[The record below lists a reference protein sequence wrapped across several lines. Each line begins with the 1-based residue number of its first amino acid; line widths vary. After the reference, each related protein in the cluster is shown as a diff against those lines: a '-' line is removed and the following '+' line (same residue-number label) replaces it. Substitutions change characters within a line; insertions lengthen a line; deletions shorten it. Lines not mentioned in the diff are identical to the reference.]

1 MNEIEKQKYFT
12 LTDAVNTSVISTSR
26 DIRDIKPIKDIEAP
40 KYKTLTDAVREF
52 RFNQEVID
60 DIQKNL
66 NEVPEATVGQK
77 IKAGGENWLL
87 SLRQT
92 PESVRNLI
100 YRHFQGMEYPNATS
114 RQAFA
119 IAEASAIRM
128 NNEKALLQMRQT
140 EEGTANSVI
149 ANLTSGALSVGEFA
163 LMGLAT
169 GGLGYTLM
177 GAQEA
182 GDLSQ
187 EFVSKD
193 IESGKIYEAGYKG
206 QSLKEV
212 IAADTYG
219 AVAGWIEK
227 GLGVEQSI
235 SKAWLSLAKQGAKS
249 ATKKSIG
256 EAVVKE
262 SIGEGLEEF
271 LQGEASWT
279 TGKIIGKEDKD
290 FYEGF
295 QDSLIS
301 GVYGA
306 ILGGAFG
313 GASTGLENGVA
324 RYYQARQDMALI
336 LMNKGIDQKEAVQIA
351 DNTLTSAVDFI
362 TTELEGRNS
371 LQTYFGEDWNKLVD
385 GVAQAYISQG
395 WEQRFPDKDVREFAE
410 MNAKAMVAPVIE
422 LSNRTY
428 MPLKQILDLA
438 NFRQNENALF
448 IDMPNVDDPKALT
461 KEVNRRKEEVK
472 RLKSMPAT
480 KATDTVKRLNEQI
493 KILNLRL
500 KNLESYNAIEKARM
514 DSRKANLDNDL
525 LASTRPEIVANLGGI
540 RQAQRGESF
549 VYVGN
554 NQVPVRYVVK
564 PMAEVQASHI
574 AGEANPNYT
583 LKELQNRTRGTV
595 TDDAILQNRAAN
607 LKPEELAESPNT
619 QYGAPVVNKNGEV
632 ISGNGRMETLR
643 RAYELGNTSYKEMLD
658 KLGYNTEGIERPV
671 LVRETIDDL
680 TPEQQVAIAEASNV
694 SETSAFD
701 HARQAMNDAKL
712 LKKGIS
718 DPVTFA
724 DELPVSER
732 QAYIRENGKYDLLAL
747 QRRFDD
753 AVLAWIIGDTKTFDS
768 LVLANRLNQKVIKGI
783 SMQGGNIVEFSKSNP
798 TLGIK
803 KDLRYALVKSASIKT
818 RGHFIPA
825 VQQQDIEE
833 GITFNADALL
843 YAMTF
848 SNNSSEL
855 SNFIG
860 QYVQTHQSYIDG
872 QKDSFLAD
880 SLPKLSKEDITNQV
894 LLNNPLTASKF
905 DKDGT
910 CTDSNLKAVILNRIP
925 VENVGYGTIKIE
937 PEESQLFQEQFNL
950 ANENARLDDIYPE
963 YKGETININGQEKT
977 VYNSNGD
984 RIAKSKEALENFYRW
999 FGDSKVVDEQGRPL
1013 VVYHGTSELFDIFDI
1028 AKVGTNT
1035 RNKGIFGKGFYSSN
1049 KEKVASSYRRDTKG
1063 NKLLESEG
1071 YVMPLYYKLENPFM
1085 WFQGGRF
1092 KEAKESIEIAKKLG
1106 FPKER
1111 IQDDGDGFIRLLP
1124 LTEDKQIEKFTNT
1137 LKENG
1142 YDGVIFKYSNT
1153 DLFEYVAFNPNQIKS
1168 TSNRGTYSL
1177 DEDNIYY
1184 QFAGENAQTAAL
1196 DELNGAKQLEADG
1209 VDNEEIRQQTGWF
1222 KGADGKWRFEIS
1234 DKDADFNKGYNVEE
1248 WRKNGT
1254 VFTGLNFKLETIL
1267 KHDKLFDAYPFLR
1280 KVQVVYTN
1288 RLPDGVL
1295 GNYDDR
1301 HIDLVA
1307 DMDAKKT
1314 LSVLMHEIQH
1324 AIQEYEGF
1332 ARGGNY
1338 NTVSEQVNYY
1348 KDLIRRYNTSSE
1360 VVELENNID
1369 KNEMLND
1376 VINVLEVSEKPEKII
1391 KTGWY
1396 QERVFGTPKG
1406 KYRKEFIEN
1415 KARVFFDDIRYKY
1428 ESQGNVSLDE
1438 YLDMIQNGNLIEIK
1452 KEQKSVS
1459 AKIKRLYKKAFPK
1472 EYTQAQ
1478 EWIDKYDDESI
1489 SKVELYRRLYGEV
1502 EARNT
1507 QSRMDLTEEER
1518 RAKTPESTQDVA
1530 NADAIVVFDDG
1541 TAMAYGPETYF
1552 QSAFAGSRVDY
1563 YRPSLEAIG
1572 SGEGNQAHGWGL
1584 YYALIRDVAERYRE
1598 RFTAYKNNITFND
1611 KTYTYGED
1619 SEYVVLQELKDKEKT
1634 IEQLKE
1640 EYTESVKDLNEYAKE
1655 AEEAKDKYWSKEWKR
1670 QADDAEKVLNFLNT
1684 ITESDIKNI
1693 KTVGGQVH
1701 EVDIPENP
1709 YLLDEQ
1715 KSYRE
1720 QSDFVIDALQKAIA
1734 DLDKPNFKE
1743 KIFDNRE
1750 EAIDFYDSKIDEF
1763 EEKADGYQRFM
1774 PQSFLTND
1782 GKFGVKY
1789 VDDYTVY
1796 EPIIGE
1802 NTDITGEGI
1811 YSKIAHRLGSQK
1823 EASQY
1828 LEKYGI
1834 KGITYYGRQDGRC
1847 FVIFNPNDVKV
1858 IQKFYQRGK
1867 ANINGYF
1874 DGELKTIVIGSS
1886 FNFGTLQ
1893 HEFAHFFLKRVF
1905 DIYKTGAGTQEFN
1918 DWFSQLS
1925 SILDIKADQFTLTTP
1940 QQEQFARMTES
1951 YLFNKAEF
1959 PEGAKPAMQM
1969 FFDWCPA
1976 EYNELLSIGWKDD
1989 KGIYHNSV
1997 FNEESLDF
2005 FNDMYSLVPELGD
2018 SPIVRTFTNETN
2030 RNGTIIPADTEQRK
2044 EREKLIG
2051 ETPVETVT
2059 AETTQASINIQKTS
2073 DPEVEEAYKEA
2084 IETEQA
2090 RKKTPVEKFTQYVRI
2105 GRGTNTREEMDD
2117 LAQDYIKKHR
2127 ENAERVAFGNPIPSG
2142 YEDETGLSL
2151 GYVENN
2157 TGIDRAVLILNL
2169 MNEYTPNSPEYN
2181 QLYHNFAIYRS
2192 YASKSAGLTNDVNTN
2207 YYLKGYV
2214 EINKALTQK
2223 AALVKYG
2230 KTDNAVNLWNRD
2242 IDRFISQ
2249 NIDKVY
2255 NTEPESA
2262 ERDKAITQFIDD
2274 AKAMFGSDE
2283 SLLLQ
2288 EEIRIKKAKDKQA
2301 FIDWANRVVKQIA
2314 KGKMPPMDEAKLM
2327 DLSVKAQKASKFIDS
2342 NNVDEAVAASQDIR
2356 AWQDFVNQKG
2366 LPESFVDKIIGTYLP
2381 SAMLSSPSTHA
2392 LNAVSNFFNNV
2403 AIRAATRLHYGSNVI
2418 SGDVLEKEYNRL
2430 KAIYAESGHNLS
2442 EDHKPDDVSRLHGE
2456 HWQFKKPESALGYL
2470 SPMRLLGWSD
2480 FFFKAHTYVDTLARI
2495 ASQDAK
2501 GDPKKAIELFNEYKQ
2516 MNSVNQRAK
2525 EARLQAIM
2533 TGHIAVFTNNG
2544 TLANISAGM
2553 RHYLDFI
2560 NLVEIG
2566 KGGHK
2571 GLGTLIMPFAK
2582 VPANIVG
2589 MGIQAVSSPFKL
2601 LGKWTGLKKDWT
2613 IQDSIALTNFG
2624 LFSSIVGIYLM
2635 AGLDYEPP
2643 YEPPH
2648 NYDPNKSYD
2657 SIKIGGAWVSVE
2669 SFGALA
2675 NPLRFT
2681 FTMLDMISNGKKVEP
2696 SLVKAI
2702 EGLKNDIPFTSVE
2715 FDNDFIKRKPADWLV
2730 SATYNQLS
2738 KAVPAAVKKP
2748 IAWTN
2753 RALGLQIEQDS
2764 ALKRKIARQYGLDGK
2779 QTTIN
2784 DYLTYIYRGIKVDTK

>member
-40 KYKTLTDAVREF
+40 KYKTLTDAVRGF
-52 RFNQEVID
+52 RFNQEIID
-60 DIQKNL
+60 DIQKSL
-66 NEVPEATVGQK
+66 TEVPEATTGQK
-77 IKAGGENWLL
+77 IKAGAESWYLGLK
-87 SLRQT
+87 QA

-100 YRHFQGMEYPNATS
+100 YRHFQGMEYPNATT
-114 RQAFA
+114 RQALA

-128 NNEKALLQMRQT
+128 NNERSLLQMRQT
-140 EEGTANSVI
+140 EEGTADSVI

-169 GGLGYTLM
+169 GGLGYALM

-235 SKAWLSLAKQGAKS
+235 SEAWLSLAKQGAKS
-249 ATKKSIG
+249 ATKKSVG
-256 EAVVKE
+256 EAIVKG

-271 LQGEASWT
+271 LQGEASWA

-324 RYYQARQDMALI
+324 RYYQARQDMASL
-336 LMNKGIDQKEAVQIA
+336 LMNKGLEQKEAVQIA
-351 DNTLTSAVDFI
+351 DNTLTNAVDFI
-362 TTELEGRNS
+362 TKELEGRNS
-371 LQTYFGEDWNKLVD
+371 LQTYFGEEWNKLVD
-385 GVAQAYISQG
+385 GVEQAYISQG
-395 WEQRFPDKDVREFAE
+395 WEQRFPDRNVREFAE

-422 LSNRTY
+422 LSNRTH
-428 MPLKQILDLA
+428 MPLNQLLDLTR
-438 NFRQNENALF
+438 FRSNQNALF
-448 IDMPNVDDPKALT
+448 IDLPNMDDPKALRIEI
-461 KEVNRRKEEVK
+461 KNRKAEIK
-472 RLKSMPAT
+472 RLRSMPAT
-480 KATDTVKRLNEQI
+480 QATERVRRLKEQVKVLELRLN
-493 KILNLRL
+493 NLT
-500 KNLESYNAIEKARM
+500 SYNAIEKARM
-514 DSRKANLDNDL
+514 DTRKATLDNQV
-525 LASTRPEIVANLGGI
+525 LASSKPEIMADLNGI

-554 NQVPVRYVVK
+554 NQVPVRYVIK
-564 PMAEVQASHI
+564 PMAKVQASHI
-574 AGEANPNYT
+574 AGEVNPNYT

-712 LKKGIS
+712 LKKGVS
-718 DPVTFA
+718 DPITFA
-724 DELPVSER
+724 DELPLSER
-732 QAYIRENGKYDLLAL
+732 QAYIRENGQYDLLAL

-753 AVLAWIIGDTKTFDS
+753 AVLAWIIGDTRTFDS
-768 LVLANRLNQKVIKGI
+768 LVLANRLNQKVVKGI

-798 TLGIK
+798 ALGIK
-803 KDLRYALVKSASIKT
+803 KDLRYALVKSASMRS
-818 RGHFIPA
+818 RGQFIPT

-894 LLNNPLTASKF
+894 LLNNPLTSSKF

-925 VENVGYGTIKIE
+925 VENVGYGTIKVE

-950 ANENARLDDIYPE
+950 ADENARLDEVYPE
-963 YKGETININGQEKT
+963 YKGETITIDGKERT
-977 VYNSNGD
+977 VYNSNGE
-984 RIAKSKEALENFYRW
+984 RIAKSKQALENFYKW

-1013 VVYHGTSELFDIFDI
+1013 VVYHSTDVEFSVFDKTKADSSVGLPAFYFSSSEQYSREYGSITMPVYLKAENVFNIGKDVPDGWYEL
-1028 AKVGTNT
+1028 KTNEE
-1035 RNKGIFGKGFYSSN
+1035 R
-1049 KEKVASSYRRDTKG
+1049 VD
-1063 NKLLESEG
+1063 LL
-1071 YVMPLYYKLENPFM
+1071 
-1085 WFQGGRF
+1085 
-1092 KEAKESIEIAKKLG
+1092 KK
-1106 FPKER
+1106 
-1111 IQDDGDGFIRLLP
+1111 Q
-1124 LTEDKQIEKFTNT
+1124 
-1137 LKENG
+1137 G
-1142 YDGVIFKYSNT
+1142 YDGVFDYNAGAT
-1153 DLFEYVAFNPNQIKS
+1153 EYAVFEPNQIKS
-1168 TSNRGTYSL
+1168 TSNRGTF
-1177 DEDNIYY
+1177 DIGEDNIYY
-1184 QFAGENAQTAAL
+1184 QPAWHGGRELEGGKFSLKYAGKQVGLAHGYGVYASAEVSPATGYRSMVDENITYKGKNIAEVERELRNAKENDKANIVLDFAYKQNKKELDREDYSKDTWKWFENEFL
-1196 DELNGAKQLEADG
+1196 P
-1209 VDNEEIRQQTGWF
+1209 
-1222 KGADGKWRFEIS
+1222 
-1234 DKDADFNKGYNVEE
+1234 NVES
-1248 WRKNGT
+1248 KG
-1254 VFTGLNFKLETIL
+1254 KLYEI
-1267 KHDKLFDAYPFLR
+1267 DIPEDAQLIEEKKPF
-1280 KVQVVYTN
+1280 
-1288 RLPDGVL
+1288 
-1295 GNYDDR
+1295 
-1301 HIDLVA
+1301 
-1307 DMDAKKT
+1307 
-1314 LSVLMHEIQH
+1314 
-1324 AIQEYEGF
+1324 
-1332 ARGGNY
+1332 
-1338 NTVSEQVNYY
+1338 SEQTDTVKEAIKKLNNEDVNDILDDETTGEDIYGELVNYY
-1348 KDLIRRYNTSSE
+1348 S
-1360 VVELENNID
+1360 
-1369 KNEMLND
+1369 
-1376 VINVLEVSEKPEKII
+1376 
-1391 KTGWY
+1391 
-1396 QERVFGTPKG
+1396 
-1406 KYRKEFIEN
+1406 
-1415 KARVFFDDIRYKY
+1415 
-1428 ESQGNVSLDE
+1428 
-1438 YLDMIQNGNLIEIK
+1438 K
-1452 KEQKSVS
+1452 KV
-1459 AKIKRLYKKAFPK
+1459 
-1472 EYTQAQ
+1472 
-1478 EWIDKYDDESI
+1478 
-1489 SKVELYRRLYGEV
+1489 
-1502 EARNT
+1502 
-1507 QSRMDLTEEER
+1507 
-1518 RAKTPESTQDVA
+1518 
-1530 NADAIVVFDDG
+1530 NADD
-1541 TAMAYGPETYF
+1541 
-1552 QSAFAGSRVDY
+1552 
-1563 YRPSLEAIG
+1563 LESKTNEAQKLA
-1572 SGEGNQAHGWGL
+1572 SQAL
-1584 YYALIRDVAERYRE
+1584 
-1598 RFTAYKNNITFND
+1598 
-1611 KTYTYGED
+1611 
-1619 SEYVVLQELKDKEKT
+1619 
-1634 IEQLKE
+1634 
-1640 EYTESVKDLNEYAKE
+1640 
-1655 AEEAKDKYWSKEWKR
+1655 
-1670 QADDAEKVLNFLNT
+1670 EKV
-1684 ITESDIKNI
+1684 
-1693 KTVGGQVH
+1693 
-1701 EVDIPENP
+1701 
-1709 YLLDEQ
+1709 
-1715 KSYRE
+1715 
-1720 QSDFVIDALQKAIA
+1720 
-1734 DLDKPNFKE
+1734 
-1743 KIFDNRE
+1743 
-1750 EAIDFYDSKIDEF
+1750 
-1763 EEKADGYQRFM
+1763 
-1774 PQSFLTND
+1774 
-1782 GKFGVKY
+1782 GVKGIAY
-1789 VDDYTVY
+1789 YD
-1796 EPIIGE
+1796 
-1802 NTDITGEGI
+1802 NT
-1811 YSKIAHRLGSQK
+1811 
-1823 EASQY
+1823 
-1828 LEKYGI
+1828 
-1834 KGITYYGRQDGRC
+1834 DGRC
-1847 FVIFNPNDVKV
+1847 FVIFNPDDVKV

-1874 DGELKTIVIGSS
+1874 DAELKTIVIGSS

-1893 HEFAHFFLKRVF
+1893 HEFAHFFLDRVF
-1905 DIYKTGAGTQEFN
+1905 NLYKTGAGTPEFN
-1918 DWFSQLS
+1918 EWFSQLS
-1925 SILDIKADQFTLTTP
+1925 GILDIKADQSSLRTE
-1940 QQEQFARMTES
+1940 QQEQFARMIES

-1959 PEGAKPAMQM
+1959 PESAKPAMQM
-1969 FFDWCPA
+1969 FFDWCPK

-1989 KGIYHNSV
+1989 KGNYHNSV
-1997 FNEESLDF
+1997 FNKESLDF
-2005 FNDMYSLVPELGD
+2005 FNDMYSLVPELAD
-2018 SPIVRTFTNETN
+2018 SPLVRTFTNETN
-2030 RNGTIIPADTEQRK
+2030 RNGTIIPSNPEQAK

-2051 ETPVETVT
+2051 ETPVEPTT
-2059 AETTQASINIQKTS
+2059 PETTQASINIQNTP
-2073 DPEVEEAYKEA
+2073 DPEVEGAYKEA
-2084 IETEQA
+2084 IEAEQA
-2090 RKKTPVEKFTQYVRI
+2090 RKKSPVEKFTQYVRI
-2105 GRGTNTREEMDD
+2105 GRGTNTREEMDE
-2117 LAQDYIKKHR
+2117 LAQNYIKSHR

-2142 YEDETGLSL
+2142 YEEETGSSL

-2169 MNEYTPNSPEYN
+2169 MNEYAPNSPEYN

-2223 AALVKYG
+2223 AALVRYG

-2242 IDRFISQ
+2242 IDSFISK

-2255 NTEPESA
+2255 KTEPESV
-2262 ERDKAITQFIDD
+2262 ERDKAITQFIED
-2274 AKAMFGSDE
+2274 AKAMFGGDDSV
-2283 SLLLQ
+2283 LLQ

-2342 NNVDEAVAASQDIR
+2342 NNTEEAVAASQDIR

-2403 AIRAATRLHYGSNVI
+2403 AIRAATRLHYGANVI
-2418 SGDVLEKEYNRL
+2418 SGDVLKNEYNRL

-2442 EDHKPDDVSRLHGE
+2442 EDNKPDDVSRLHGE

-2480 FFFKAHTYVDTLARI
+2480 FYFRAHTYVDTLARI

-2501 GDPKKAIELFNEYKQ
+2501 GDPKKALELFNEYKQ

-2544 TLANISAGM
+2544 TLANISAGI
-2553 RHYLDFI
+2553 RHYLDYI

-2648 NYDPNKSYD
+2648 KYDPNKPYD
-2657 SIKIGGAWVSVE
+2657 SVKIGGVWVSVE

-2681 FTMLDMISNGKKVEP
+2681 FTMFDMISNGKKVEP
-2696 SLVKAI
+2696 SLIKAI

-2715 FDNDFIKRKPADWLV
+2715 FDNDYMKRKPADWLV

>member
-40 KYKTLTDAVREF
+40 KYKTLTDAVRGF
-52 RFNQEVID
+52 KFNQEVID

-66 NEVPEATVGQK
+66 NEVQEATVGQK
-77 IKAGGENWLL
+77 IKAGGESWLL

-140 EEGTANSVI
+140 EEGTADSIV

-169 GGLGYTLM
+169 GGLGYALM

-187 EFVSKD
+187 GFTEKD

-235 SKAWLSLAKQGAKS
+235 SEAWLSLAKQGAKS

-256 EAVVKE
+256 EAIVKG

-271 LQGEASWT
+271 LQGEASWA
-279 TGKIIGKEDKD
+279 TGKIVNKEDKD

-324 RYYQARQDMALI
+324 RYYQARQDMASI

-422 LSNRTY
+422 LSNRTN

-658 KLGYNTEGIERPV
+658 NLGYNTEGIERPV

-732 QAYIRENGKYDLLAL
+732 QAYIRENGQYDLLAL

-937 PEESQLFQEQFNL
+937 PEESQLFQEQFTL
-950 ANENARLDDIYPE
+950 ANENARLDDIYPSYE
-963 YKGETININGQEKT
+963 GETITINGKERT
-977 VYNSNGD
+977 VYNSNGE

-1013 VVYHGTSELFDIFDI
+1013 VVYHGTNAEFDTFKGTKILNSSEGVGFNFAVKKDI
-1028 AKVGTNT
+1028 AEG
-1035 RNKGIFGKGFYSSN
+1035 FGK
-1049 KEKVASSYRRDTKG
+1049 
-1063 NKLLESEG
+1063 
-1071 YVMPLYYKLENPFM
+1071 VMPVYLKLENPVYAYSNIDLVSDTYEDDFEIEN
-1085 WFQGGRF
+1085 Q
-1092 KEAKESIEIAKKLG
+1092 EA
-1106 FPKER
+1106 
-1111 IQDDGDGFIRLLP
+1111 IRNAVY
-1124 LTEDKQIEKFTNT
+1124 KV
-1137 LKENG
+1137 KENLEQKG
-1142 YDGVIFKYSNT
+1142 YTFYNEVDSDMLDAYAERSQAQEVLDGLL
-1153 DLFEYVAFNPNQIKS
+1153 DLGSYIQEDYDAETLYNDIRQAEMDAFGIDGYVTNNYGATGGKVYIAFESNQIKS
-1168 TSNRGTYSL
+1168 TSNRGTYSES
-1177 DEDNIYY
+1177 EDNIYY
-1184 QFAGENAQTAAL
+1184 
-1196 DELNGAKQLEADG
+1196 
-1209 VDNEEIRQQTGWF
+1209 
-1222 KGADGKWRFEIS
+1222 
-1234 DKDADFNKGYNVEE
+1234 
-1248 WRKNGT
+1248 
-1254 VFTGLNFKLETIL
+1254 
-1267 KHDKLFDAYPFLR
+1267 
-1280 KVQVVYTN
+1280 
-1288 RLPDGVL
+1288 
-1295 GNYDDR
+1295 
-1301 HIDLVA
+1301 
-1307 DMDAKKT
+1307 
-1314 LSVLMHEIQH
+1314 
-1324 AIQEYEGF
+1324 
-1332 ARGGNY
+1332 
-1338 NTVSEQVNYY
+1338 
-1348 KDLIRRYNTSSE
+1348 
-1360 VVELENNID
+1360 
-1369 KNEMLND
+1369 
-1376 VINVLEVSEKPEKII
+1376 
-1391 KTGWY
+1391 
-1396 QERVFGTPKG
+1396 
-1406 KYRKEFIEN
+1406 
-1415 KARVFFDDIRYKY
+1415 
-1428 ESQGNVSLDE
+1428 
-1438 YLDMIQNGNLIEIK
+1438 
-1452 KEQKSVS
+1452 
-1459 AKIKRLYKKAFPK
+1459 
-1472 EYTQAQ
+1472 
-1478 EWIDKYDDESI
+1478 
-1489 SKVELYRRLYGEV
+1489 
-1502 EARNT
+1502 
-1507 QSRMDLTEEER
+1507 
-1518 RAKTPESTQDVA
+1518 
-1530 NADAIVVFDDG
+1530 
-1541 TAMAYGPETYF
+1541 

-1563 YRPSLEAIG
+1563 DRPSLEAIG

-1584 YYALIRDVAERYRE
+1584 YYALDRDVAEGYRKE
-1598 RFTAYKNNITFND
+1598 FTEGKTNIVIGDKSIEEWVNSYEWNNDTYDIADNIIDDIKRHLENNNVADSFEARQIILNDIGYHQKSFQYAVKNNPASD
-1611 KTYTYGED
+1611 
-1619 SEYVVLQELKDKEKT
+1619 EY
-1634 IEQLKE
+1634 
-1640 EYTESVKDLNEYAKE
+1640 YAKRE
-1655 AEEAKDKYWSKEWKR
+1655 IENLNNLTELLNKIATYSQKEI
-1670 QADDAEKVLNFLNT
+1670 KV
-1684 ITESDIKNI
+1684 EQQK
-1693 KTVGGQVH
+1693 GQVH

-1715 KSYRE
+1715 KPFSE
-1720 QSDFVIDALQKAIA
+1720 QSDIVKKGIENAVKEIAGEDAQKQMEILREKDFIGREIYNTLSRGLSSDENGRATSNS
-1734 DLDKPNFKE
+1734 DK
-1743 KIFDNRE
+1743 
-1750 EAIDFYDSKIDEF
+1750 A
-1763 EEKADGYQRFM
+1763 
-1774 PQSFLTND
+1774 T
-1782 GKFGVKY
+1782 
-1789 VDDYTVY
+1789 
-1796 EPIIGE
+1796 
-1802 NTDITGEGI
+1802 
-1811 YSKIAHRLGSQK
+1811 SQL
-1823 EASQY
+1823 

-1834 KGITYYGRQDGRC
+1834 KGITYDGKQDGRA
-1847 FVIFNPNDVKV
+1847 FVIFNPDDVKV

-1874 DGELKTIVIGSS
+1874 DAELKTIVIGSS

-1925 SILDIKADQFTLTTP
+1925 SILDIKADQFALTTP

-1997 FNEESLDF
+1997 FNKESLDF

-2018 SPIVRTFTNETN
+2018 SPLVRTFTNETN
-2030 RNGTIIPADTEQRK
+2030 RNGTTIPADSEKRK

-2059 AETTQASINIQKTS
+2059 PETTQASINIQNTP

-2105 GRGTNTREEMDD
+2105 GRGTNTREEMDE

-2255 NTEPESA
+2255 NTEPESV

-2442 EDHKPDDVSRLHGE
+2442 EDNKPDDVSRLHGE

-2480 FFFKAHTYVDTLARI
+2480 FFFRAHTYVDTLARI

-2501 GDPKKAIELFNEYKQ
+2501 GDPKKALDLFNEYKQ

-2553 RHYLDFI
+2553 RHYLDYI
-2560 NLVEIG
+2560 NLVEMG

-2648 NYDPNKSYD
+2648 KYDPNKPYD
-2657 SIKIGGAWVSVE
+2657 SIKIGGVWVSVE

-2715 FDNDFIKRKPADWLV
+2715 FDNDYMKRKPADWLV

>member
-1 MNEIEKQKYFT
+1 MNELEKQEYFSLSDT
-12 LTDAVNTSVISTSR
+12 ANNTSVKIQSR
-26 DIRDIKPIKDIEAP
+26 DISEYRPIRDIKIP
-40 KYKTLTDAVREF
+40 EF
-52 RFNQEVID
+52 RTLGEAAREYRFTQERINEIID
-60 DIQKNL
+60 NL
-66 NEVPEATVGQK
+66 NKEPDPSFLEKVG
-77 IKAGGENWLL
+77 AGVDSTLL
-87 SLRQT
+87 RLKQT
-92 PESVRNLI
+92 PEQISNLMM
-100 YRHFQGMEYPNATS
+100 RSLNNFEFPNS
-114 RQAFA
+114 SFDEDLQ
-119 IAEASAIRM
+119 IAEAGAYNM
-128 NNEKALLQMRQT
+128 YLANQALQRKQQR
-140 EEGTANSVI
+140 EGTADTIV
-149 ANLTSGALSVGEFA
+149 ANLTSGALSLTEYALLNFVSGATVGTA
-163 LMGLAT
+163 LMGLE
-169 GGLGYTLM
+169 
-177 GAQEA
+177 EA
-182 GDLSQ
+182 GSLSQ
-187 EFVSKD
+187 KFVEKD
-193 IESGKIYEAGYKG
+193 IESGEFTSAVDYKA
-206 QSLKEV
+206 SLKDTV
-212 IAADTYG
+212 AAMTYG
-219 AVAGWIEK
+219 AVAGRIEK
-227 GLGVEQSI
+227 GFGAEAVIGNTWREIL
-235 SKAWLSLAKQGAKS
+235 KTQGKS
-249 ATKKSIG
+249 AAVKAVGK
-256 EAVVKE
+256 EAIKRGL
-262 SIGEGLEEF
+262 GEGTEEF
-271 LQGEASWT
+271 LQGEAEWL
-279 TGKIIGKEDKD
+279 TGLTVGKEDRNLFD
-290 FYEGF
+290 GLVN
-295 QDSLIS
+295 SLVS

-306 ILGGAFG
+306 VLGTVAG
-313 GASTGLENGVA
+313 GVSQIGENGVA
-324 RYYQARQDMALI
+324 RYRQARSEMI
-336 LMNKGIDQKEAVQIA
+336 EKM
-351 DNTLTSAVDFI
+351 TSAGVDI
-362 TTELEGRNS
+362 NTASNLADQALADTTGMIVNELKGMNS
-371 LQTYFGEDWNKLVD
+371 LHDHFGDEWDKLVN
-385 GVAQAYISQG
+385 GIEQAYISQG

-422 LSNRTY
+422 LSNRTN

-525 LASTRPEIVANLGGI
+525 LASTRPEIMANLGGI

-658 KLGYNTEGIERPV
+658 NLGYNTEGIERPV

-680 TPEQQVAIAEASNV
+680 TPEQQIAIAEASNV

-732 QAYIRENGKYDLLAL
+732 QAYIRENGQYDLLAL

-798 TLGIK
+798 ALGIK

-833 GITFNADALL
+833 GVTFNADALL

-925 VENVGYGTIKIE
+925 VENVGYGTIKVE

-950 ANENARLDDIYPE
+950 ANENARLDDIYPAYE
-963 YKGETININGQEKT
+963 GETITINGKERT

-999 FGDSKVVDEQGRPL
+999 FGDSKIVDEQGRPL
-1013 VVYHGTSELFDIFDI
+1013 VVYHGTRAMKWGKPLPEFSIFSRAGSRAYQNRVGFFFGETESFARAFGDRIMPVYLNLQNPKIFKKGTPTNEELSLEQKEVDTAKSDDTKYIAQKILNNSKKYTDAYDKFIMDMYHKSGLIPYQNSMYGDFNDAMQLGGDEAYDI
-1028 AKVGTNT
+1028 ADT
-1035 RNKGIFGKGFYSSN
+1035 
-1049 KEKVASSYRRDTKG
+1049 YREELQKD
-1063 NKLLESEG
+1063 
-1071 YVMPLYYKLENPFM
+1071 
-1085 WFQGGRF
+1085 
-1092 KEAKESIEIAKKLG
+1092 
-1106 FPKER
+1106 
-1111 IQDDGDGFIRLLP
+1111 
-1124 LTEDKQIEKFTNT
+1124 
-1137 LKENG
+1137 G
-1142 YDGVIFKYSNT
+1142 YDGVIIVDTKVDANSNNGKPNT
-1153 DLFEYVAFNPNQIKS
+1153 QYVAFESNQIKS
-1168 TSNRGTYSL
+1168 TSNRGTYSGS
-1177 DEDNIYY
+1177 DNIYY
-1184 QFAGENAQTAAL
+1184 QEGDKIYSVFDLKVGDSLKAFG
-1196 DELNGAKQLEADG
+1196 K
-1209 VDNEEIRQQTGWF
+1209 VEEIDNKDRKIKIGGEWYSMFMIDSEAQRGGLTLGEKEDINIDEDEDEEIKKVSENREEIEKQKKNNKEYNEKAKDYFGTTDNLEVAGYILT
-1222 KGADGKWRFEIS
+1222 DGDLLDLSGKKLGSDGRTRAIDHREIS
-1234 DKDADFNKGYNVEE
+1234 DAFEDNNVSMEDFINSGNIRYMPESGNILMADIPTASQYKVIDSIISQNNGNVYIELMSDANNWGSDKD
-1248 WRKNGT
+1248 
-1254 VFTGLNFKLETIL
+1254 
-1267 KHDKLFDAYPFLR
+1267 
-1280 KVQVVYTN
+1280 
-1288 RLPDGVL
+1288 
-1295 GNYDDR
+1295 
-1301 HIDLVA
+1301 
-1307 DMDAKKT
+1307 
-1314 LSVLMHEIQH
+1314 
-1324 AIQEYEGF
+1324 F
-1332 ARGGNY
+1332 ARGYPAG
-1338 NTVSEQVNYY
+1338 T
-1348 KDLIRRYNTSSE
+1348 T
-1360 VVELENNID
+1360 
-1369 KNEMLND
+1369 LN
-1376 VINVLEVSEKPEKII
+1376 
-1391 KTGWY
+1391 
-1396 QERVFGTPKG
+1396 
-1406 KYRKEFIEN
+1406 
-1415 KARVFFDDIRYKY
+1415 
-1428 ESQGNVSLDE
+1428 
-1438 YLDMIQNGNLIEIK
+1438 EIK
-1452 KEQKSVS
+1452 RDIN
-1459 AKIKRLYKKAFPK
+1459 AFYK
-1472 EYTQAQ
+1472 
-1478 EWIDKYDDESI
+1478 
-1489 SKVELYRRLYGEV
+1489 G
-1502 EARNT
+1502 
-1507 QSRMDLTEEER
+1507 
-1518 RAKTPESTQDVA
+1518 
-1530 NADAIVVFDDG
+1530 DG
-1541 TAMAYGPETYF
+1541 V
-1552 QSAFAGSRVDY
+1552 R
-1563 YRPSLEAIG
+1563 
-1572 SGEGNQAHGWGL
+1572 
-1584 YYALIRDVAERYRE
+1584 
-1598 RFTAYKNNITFND
+1598 NIT
-1611 KTYTYGED
+1611 
-1619 SEYVVLQELKDKEKT
+1619 
-1634 IEQLKE
+1634 
-1640 EYTESVKDLNEYAKE
+1640 
-1655 AEEAKDKYWSKEWKR
+1655 
-1670 QADDAEKVLNFLNT
+1670 
-1684 ITESDIKNI
+1684 
-1693 KTVGGQVH
+1693 
-1701 EVDIPENP
+1701 
-1709 YLLDEQ
+1709 
-1715 KSYRE
+1715 
-1720 QSDFVIDALQKAIA
+1720 
-1734 DLDKPNFKE
+1734 
-1743 KIFDNRE
+1743 
-1750 EAIDFYDSKIDEF
+1750 
-1763 EEKADGYQRFM
+1763 
-1774 PQSFLTND
+1774 
-1782 GKFGVKY
+1782 
-1789 VDDYTVY
+1789 
-1796 EPIIGE
+1796 
-1802 NTDITGEGI
+1802 
-1811 YSKIAHRLGSQK
+1811 
-1823 EASQY
+1823 QY
-1828 LEKYGI
+1828 L
-1834 KGITYYGRQDGRC
+1834 
-1847 FVIFNPNDVKV
+1847 
-1858 IQKFYQRGK
+1858 QRGK

-1874 DGELKTIVIGSS
+1874 DAELKTIVLGSS

-1925 SILDIKADQFTLTTP
+1925 SILDIKADQFALTTP

-1997 FNEESLDF
+1997 FNKESLDF

-2018 SPIVRTFTNETN
+2018 SPLVRTFTNETN
-2030 RNGTIIPADTEQRK
+2030 RNGTIIPADAEQRK

-2059 AETTQASINIQKTS
+2059 TETTQASINIQNTP

-2084 IETEQA
+2084 IETEQE

-2105 GRGTNTREEMDD
+2105 GRGTNTREEMDE

-2242 IDRFISQ
+2242 IDKFISQ

-2255 NTEPESA
+2255 NTEPESV
-2262 ERDKAITQFIDD
+2262 ERDKAIAQFIDD

-2283 SLLLQ
+2283 SVLLQ

-2442 EDHKPDDVSRLHGE
+2442 EDNKPDDVSRLHGE

-2480 FFFKAHTYVDTLARI
+2480 FYFRAHTYVDTLARI

-2501 GDPKKAIELFNEYKQ
+2501 GDPKKALELFNEYKQ

-2553 RHYLDFI
+2553 RHYLDYI

-2648 NYDPNKSYD
+2648 KYDPEKPYD
-2657 SIKIGGAWVSVE
+2657 SIKIGGVWVSVE

-2702 EGLKNDIPFTSVE
+2702 EGLKNDVPFTSVE
-2715 FDNDFIKRKPADWLV
+2715 FDNDYMKRKPADWLV

>member
-1 MNEIEKQKYFT
+1 MNELEKQQHFSLQTTSDLKP
-12 LTDAVNTSVISTSR
+12 DTSVVERRR
-26 DIRDIKPIKDIEAP
+26 DITEFESVQDLKAP
-40 KYKTLTDAVREF
+40 KYKTLTEAIREF
-52 RFNQEVID
+52 KFTKEISN
-60 DIQKNL
+60 DIMDRLTRTPTPTFGEK
-66 NEVPEATVGQK
+66 VEAGYDRAILQLK
-77 IKAGGENWLL
+77 
-87 SLRQT
+87 QT
-92 PESVRNLI
+92 PDQVSNLLVRNAENLE
-100 YRHFQGMEYPNATS
+100 FPNATKD
-114 RQAFA
+114 QALQ
-119 IAEASAIRM
+119 IAEASAYKM
-128 NNEKALLQMRQT
+128 YLANKSLQERQAR
-140 EEGTANSVI
+140 EGTSDSFI
-149 ANLTSGALSVGEFA
+149 AGLTQAGISFTQWGLLNLVTGGTAGTA
-163 LMGLAT
+163 LMGL
-169 GGLGYTLM
+169 
-177 GAQEA
+177 QEA
-182 GDLSQ
+182 GSLSQ
-187 EFVSKD
+187 SFVEKD
-193 IESGKIYEAGYKG
+193 IERGNFESAMEYKAPI
-206 QSLKEV
+206 KDI

-219 AVAGWIEK
+219 AVAARIEK
-227 GLGVEQSI
+227 GLGAEAAIGDMWREILKSKGKSAAV
-235 SKAWLSLAKQGAKS
+235 KAWGK
-249 ATKKSIG
+249 
-256 EAVVKE
+256 EALKRG
-262 SIGEGLEEF
+262 IGEGLEEL
-271 LQGEASWT
+271 LQGEAEWSA
-279 TGKIIGKEDKD
+279 GVAVNKEDRN
-290 FYEGF
+290 FYEGLM
-295 QDSLIS
+295 DSLIS
-301 GVYGA
+301 GVYGS
-306 ILGGAFG
+306 IVGTVGG
-313 GASTGLENGVA
+313 GLSQIGENGVA
-324 RYYQARQDMALI
+324 RYYKARSELIEKMTSQGVDINTAEVLADKALT
-336 LMNKGIDQKEAVQIA
+336 D
-351 DNTLTSAVDFI
+351 
-362 TTELEGRNS
+362 TTGAIVEEIEGRNS

-385 GVAQAYISQG
+385 GVEQAYISQG

-422 LSNRTY
+422 LSNKTN

-448 IDMPNVDDPKALT
+448 IDMPNVDDSAALT
-461 KEVNRRKEEVK
+461 EEINKREKEKE

-525 LASTRPEIVANLGGI
+525 LASTRPEIMANLGGI

-583 LKELQNRTRGTV
+583 LKELQNRTRRTV

-632 ISGNGRMETLR
+632 ISGNGRMEILR
-643 RAYELGNTSYKEMLD
+643 RAYELGNTNYKEMLD
-658 KLGYNTEGIERPV
+658 SLGYNTEGIERPV

-732 QAYIRENGKYDLLAL
+732 QAYIRENGQYDLLAL

-798 TLGIK
+798 ALGIK

-818 RGHFIPA
+818 RGHFIPT

-925 VENVGYGTIKIE
+925 VENVGYGTIKVE
-937 PEESQLFQEQFNL
+937 PEESQLFQEQISENIYGATNSNEEPIANPEKFNIFIEGSRVTD
-950 ANENARLDDIYPE
+950 NDEPVSPTNHPKKIYRGDTRYFEEYEDQENAYE
-963 YKGETININGQEKT
+963 Y
-977 VYNSNGD
+977 D
-984 RIAKSKEALENFYRW
+984 W
-999 FGDSKVVDEQGRPL
+999 
-1013 VVYHGTSELFDIFDI
+1013 
-1028 AKVGTNT
+1028 
-1035 RNKGIFGKGFYSSN
+1035 GKGFYLSDNYEDVAENYQSRGADLTNRIDREAEQYAEDHDISYDEAREEVRKQYEQEDIIREFYLSMKDPVIIGGDKETFFDYTEEYNEETDEYEEPQGKLLDLIYGIENYLADIGADEYTQAITERLYEKAIDNGGLTASQIEDIVRGTEEANYLIDYESGAGEMLSSVFASIGFDGIIDHRAGTKFKNMNMDPDTTHYIVFNSEQAKSVDNKGEWGVSN
-1049 KEKVASSYRRDTKG
+1049 K
-1063 NKLLESEG
+1063 N
-1071 YVMPLYYKLENPFM
+1071 F
-1085 WFQGGRF
+1085 
-1092 KEAKESIEIAKKLG
+1092 
-1106 FPKER
+1106 
-1111 IQDDGDGFIRLLP
+1111 
-1124 LTEDKQIEKFTNT
+1124 
-1137 LKENG
+1137 
-1142 YDGVIFKYSNT
+1142 
-1153 DLFEYVAFNPNQIKS
+1153 
-1168 TSNRGTYSL
+1168 
-1177 DEDNIYY
+1177 YY
-1184 QFAGENAQTAAL
+1184 QFAGEKAQTAAL
-1196 DELNGAKQLEADG
+1196 DKLDEAKQLEANG

-1222 KGADGKWRFEIS
+1222 RGADNIWRFEIS
-1234 DKDADFNKGYNVEE
+1234 DEDAKFKDINKMKFEKSIDE
-1248 WRKNGT
+1248 NGNEIYKT
-1254 VFTGLNFKLETIL
+1254 KLSDLIE
-1267 KHDKLFDAYPFLR
+1267 HQKLFEAYPEL
-1280 KVQVVYTN
+1280 KDINVIITEEEQEG
-1288 RLPDGVL
+1288 DKEVL
-1295 GNYDDR
+1295 GFVDKDGSIHLYSKALKNQEKG
-1301 HIDLVA
+1301 
-1307 DMDAKKT
+1307 MNT
-1314 LSVLMHEIQH
+1314 LLHEIQH
-1324 AIQEYEGF
+1324 KIQKIEGF
-1332 ARGGNY
+1332 SRGANI
-1338 NTVSEQVNYY
+1338 SE
-1348 KDLIRRYNTSSE
+1348 
-1360 VVELENNID
+1360 ID
-1369 KNEMLND
+1369 KIVDLLGVAVSASEERERTEYFAKKIGKEKAKNLIHKEWLANKMLRESLGETGD
-1376 VINVLEVSEKPEKII
+1376 FSEEALKAMDDFEKTY
-1391 KTGWY
+1391 KEYGLSKEDMRKSY
-1396 QERVFGTPKG
+1396 ETPTKA
-1406 KYRKEFIEN
+1406 KYRTALASQN
-1415 KARVFFDDIRYKY
+1415 Y
-1428 ESQGNVSLDE
+1428 ETYQR
-1438 YLDMIQNGNLIEIK
+1438 I
-1452 KEQKSVS
+1452 
-1459 AKIKRLYKKAFPK
+1459 
-1472 EYTQAQ
+1472 
-1478 EWIDKYDDESI
+1478 
-1489 SKVELYRRLYGEV
+1489 YGEI

-1507 QSRMDLTEEER
+1507 TLRRYFSEELRKKISPER
-1518 RAKTPESTQDVA
+1518 TQQTNEGKKIT
-1530 NADAIVVFDDG
+1530 NAEAIVVFGDG
-1541 TAMAYGPETYF
+1541 TVMEYKPTILS
-1552 QSAFAGSRVDY
+1552 QS
-1563 YRPSLEAIG
+1563 
-1572 SGEGNQAHGWGL
+1572 
-1584 YYALIRDVAERYRE
+1584 
-1598 RFTAYKNNITFND
+1598 K
-1611 KTYTYGED
+1611 
-1619 SEYVVLQELKDKEKT
+1619 
-1634 IEQLKE
+1634 
-1640 EYTESVKDLNEYAKE
+1640 
-1655 AEEAKDKYWSKEWKR
+1655 
-1670 QADDAEKVLNFLNT
+1670 
-1684 ITESDIKNI
+1684 
-1693 KTVGGQVH
+1693 
-1701 EVDIPENP
+1701 
-1709 YLLDEQ
+1709 
-1715 KSYRE
+1715 
-1720 QSDFVIDALQKAIA
+1720 
-1734 DLDKPNFKE
+1734 
-1743 KIFDNRE
+1743 
-1750 EAIDFYDSKIDEF
+1750 
-1763 EEKADGYQRFM
+1763 
-1774 PQSFLTND
+1774 
-1782 GKFGVKY
+1782 
-1789 VDDYTVY
+1789 
-1796 EPIIGE
+1796 
-1802 NTDITGEGI
+1802 
-1811 YSKIAHRLGSQK
+1811 
-1823 EASQY
+1823 
-1828 LEKYGI
+1828 
-1834 KGITYYGRQDGRC
+1834 
-1847 FVIFNPNDVKV
+1847 
-1858 IQKFYQRGK
+1858 
-1867 ANINGYF
+1867 NINGYF
-1874 DGELKTIVIGSS
+1874 DAELKTIVIGSN

-1925 SILDIKADQFTLTTP
+1925 SILDIKADQFALTTP

-1997 FNEESLDF
+1997 FNKESLDF

-2018 SPIVRTFTNETN
+2018 SPLVRTFTNETN
-2030 RNGTIIPADTEQRK
+2030 RNGTIIPADSEQRK

-2059 AETTQASINIQKTS
+2059 TETTQASINIQNTP

-2084 IETEQA
+2084 IETEQE
-2090 RKKTPVEKFTQYVRI
+2090 RKKTPIEKFTQYVRI
-2105 GRGTNTREEMDD
+2105 GRGTNTREEMDE

-2151 GYVENN
+2151 GYIENN

-2242 IDRFISQ
+2242 IDKFISQ

-2262 ERDKAITQFIDD
+2262 ERDKAIAQFIDD

-2283 SLLLQ
+2283 SVLLQ

-2442 EDHKPDDVSRLHGE
+2442 EDNKPDDVSRLHGE

-2480 FFFKAHTYVDTLARI
+2480 FYFRAHTYVDTLARI

-2501 GDPKKAIELFNEYKQ
+2501 GDPKKALELFNEYKQ

-2553 RHYLDFI
+2553 RHYLDYI

-2648 NYDPNKSYD
+2648 KYDPNKPYD
-2657 SIKIGGAWVSVE
+2657 SIKIGGVWVSVE

-2702 EGLKNDIPFTSVE
+2702 EGLKNDVPFTSVE
-2715 FDNDFIKRKPADWLV
+2715 FDNDYMKRKPADWLV

>member
-1 MNEIEKQKYFT
+1 MNELEKQQHFSLQTTFDLKP
-12 LTDAVNTSVISTSR
+12 DTSVVERRR
-26 DIRDIKPIKDIEAP
+26 DITEFESVQDFKAP
-40 KYKTLTDAVREF
+40 KYKTLTEAIREF
-52 RFNQEVID
+52 KFTKEISN
-60 DIQKNL
+60 DIMDRLTRTPTPTFGEK
-66 NEVPEATVGQK
+66 VEAGYDRAILQLK
-77 IKAGGENWLL
+77 
-87 SLRQT
+87 QT
-92 PESVRNLI
+92 PEQVSNLLVRNAENLE
-100 YRHFQGMEYPNATS
+100 FPNATKD
-114 RQAFA
+114 QALQ
-119 IAEASAIRM
+119 IAEASAYKM
-128 NNEKALLQMRQT
+128 YLANKSLQERQAR
-140 EEGTANSVI
+140 EGTSDSFI
-149 ANLTSGALSVGEFA
+149 AGLTQAGISFTQWGLLNLVTGGTVGTA
-163 LMGLAT
+163 LMGL
-169 GGLGYTLM
+169 
-177 GAQEA
+177 QEA
-182 GDLSQ
+182 GSLSQ
-187 EFVSKD
+187 SFVEKD
-193 IESGKIYEAGYKG
+193 IERGNFESAMEYKAPI
-206 QSLKEV
+206 KDI

-219 AVAGWIEK
+219 AVAARIEK
-227 GLGVEQSI
+227 GLGAEAAIGDMWREILKSKGKSAAV
-235 SKAWLSLAKQGAKS
+235 KAWGK
-249 ATKKSIG
+249 
-256 EAVVKE
+256 EALKRG
-262 SIGEGLEEF
+262 IGEGLEEL
-271 LQGEASWT
+271 LQGEAEWSA
-279 TGKIIGKEDKD
+279 GVAVNKEDRG
-290 FYEGF
+290 FYEGLM
-295 QDSLIS
+295 DSLIS
-301 GVYGA
+301 GVYGS
-306 ILGGAFG
+306 IVGTVGG
-313 GASTGLENGVA
+313 GLSQIGENGVA
-324 RYYQARQDMALI
+324 RYYKARSELIEKMTSQGVDTNTAEVLADKALT
-336 LMNKGIDQKEAVQIA
+336 D
-351 DNTLTSAVDFI
+351 
-362 TTELEGRNS
+362 TTGAIVEELEGRNS

-422 LSNRTY
+422 LSNRTN

-448 IDMPNVDDPKALT
+448 IDMPNVDDSAALK
-461 KEVNRRKEEVK
+461 KEVRKREEEVK

-525 LASTRPEIVANLGGI
+525 LASTRPEIMANLGGI

-658 KLGYNTEGIERPV
+658 NLGYNTEGIERPV

-732 QAYIRENGKYDLLAL
+732 QAYIRENGQYDLLAL

-950 ANENARLDDIYPE
+950 ADENARLDDIYPE
-963 YKGETININGQEKT
+963 YKGETININGKERT

-1013 VVYHGTSELFDIFDI
+1013 VVYHGTLDLFNAFSKEKIGARFSSDERGFFFVDKENI
-1028 AKVGTNT
+1028 AKDYATSEFDST
-1035 RNKGIFGKGFYSSN
+1035 RQ
-1049 KEKVASSYRRDTKG
+1049 
-1063 NKLLESEG
+1063 G
-1071 YVMPLYYKLENPFM
+1071 YIMPLYISASNPLIVNSEYARKNGLGSTVFDREDSISFWDNYQNFALEEVDKNKND
-1085 WFQGGRF
+1085 G
-1092 KEAKESIEIAKKLG
+1092 II
-1106 FPKER
+1106 
-1111 IQDDGDGFIRLLP
+1111 IDDG
-1124 LTEDKQIEKFTNT
+1124 N
-1137 LKENG
+1137 
-1142 YDGVIFKYSNT
+1142 FKMV
-1153 DLFEYVAFNPNQIKS
+1153 VAFNPNQIKS

-1184 QFAGENAQTAAL
+1184 QFAGEKAQTAAL
-1196 DELNGAKQLEADG
+1196 DELDRAKQLEADG

-1222 KGADGKWRFEIS
+1222 KGADGMWRFEIS
-1234 DKDADFNKGYNVEE
+1234 DEDAKMLGTIEE
-1248 WRKNGT
+1248 LRQKNEDKHKKT
-1254 VFTGLNFKLETIL
+1254 LKKLAKLEKEREKLRIAVNKNEITENEYYSKLEENDKKIQTL
-1267 KHDKLFDAYPFLR
+1267 MDNDKAFKVKDIISHKKLFDAYPWIAEISVFIEE
-1280 KVQVVYTN
+1280 KID
-1288 RLPDGVL
+1288 PDEAYYHERTKSITVGKNVAKEPASS
-1295 GNYDDR
+1295 
-1301 HIDLVA
+1301 IDL
-1307 DMDAKKT
+1307 KGII
-1314 LSVLMHEIQH
+1314 LHEIQH
-1324 AIQEYEGF
+1324 AIQFNEKF
-1332 ARGGNY
+1332 ARGGSPDDFDSIEQLRRGLEQGKQLLDEANEALETAEDLGY
-1338 NTVSEQVNYY
+1338 SDDTDINGMPVSFYREQKEQAQKQIDYANERISNY
-1348 KDLIRRYNTSSE
+1348 KD
-1360 VVELENNID
+1360 
-1369 KNEMLND
+1369 
-1376 VINVLEVSEKPEKII
+1376 P
-1391 KTGWY
+1391 Y
-1396 QERVFGTPKG
+1396 Q
-1406 KYRKEFIEN
+1406 KY
-1415 KARVFFDDIRYKY
+1415 
-1428 ESQGNVSLDE
+1428 
-1438 YLDMIQNGNLIEIK
+1438 
-1452 KEQKSVS
+1452 KS
-1459 AKIKRLYKKAFPK
+1459 
-1472 EYTQAQ
+1472 
-1478 EWIDKYDDESI
+1478 
-1489 SKVELYRRLYGEV
+1489 LYGEI

-1507 QSRMDLTEEER
+1507 AIRSEFTEELRGKISPER
-1518 RAKTPESTQDVA
+1518 TQDIK
-1530 NADAIVVFDDG
+1530 NADAIVVFDGG
-1541 TAMAYGPETYF
+1541 TAMAYEPE
-1552 QSAFAGSRVDY
+1552 
-1563 YRPSLEAIG
+1563 
-1572 SGEGNQAHGWGL
+1572 
-1584 YYALIRDVAERYRE
+1584 
-1598 RFTAYKNNITFND
+1598 
-1611 KTYTYGED
+1611 
-1619 SEYVVLQELKDKEKT
+1619 
-1634 IEQLKE
+1634 
-1640 EYTESVKDLNEYAKE
+1640 
-1655 AEEAKDKYWSKEWKR
+1655 
-1670 QADDAEKVLNFLNT
+1670 
-1684 ITESDIKNI
+1684 
-1693 KTVGGQVH
+1693 
-1701 EVDIPENP
+1701 
-1709 YLLDEQ
+1709 
-1715 KSYRE
+1715 
-1720 QSDFVIDALQKAIA
+1720 
-1734 DLDKPNFKE
+1734 
-1743 KIFDNRE
+1743 
-1750 EAIDFYDSKIDEF
+1750 
-1763 EEKADGYQRFM
+1763 
-1774 PQSFLTND
+1774 
-1782 GKFGVKY
+1782 
-1789 VDDYTVY
+1789 
-1796 EPIIGE
+1796 
-1802 NTDITGEGI
+1802 
-1811 YSKIAHRLGSQK
+1811 
-1823 EASQY
+1823 
-1828 LEKYGI
+1828 
-1834 KGITYYGRQDGRC
+1834 
-1847 FVIFNPNDVKV
+1847 V

-1874 DGELKTIVIGSS
+1874 DAELKTIVIGSS

-1925 SILDIKADQFTLTTP
+1925 SILDIKADQFALTTP

-1969 FFDWCPA
+1969 FFDWCPT

-1989 KGIYHNSV
+1989 KGIYHNSI
-1997 FNEESLDF
+1997 FNKESLDF

-2018 SPIVRTFTNETN
+2018 SPLVRTFTNETN
-2030 RNGTIIPADTEQRK
+2030 RNGTIIPADEEQKK

-2059 AETTQASINIQKTS
+2059 PETTQASINIQNTP

-2105 GRGTNTREEMDD
+2105 GRGTNTREEMDE

-2242 IDRFISQ
+2242 IDKFISQ

-2274 AKAMFGSDE
+2274 AKAMFGDDE
-2283 SLLLQ
+2283 SVLLQ

-2342 NNVDEAVAASQDIR
+2342 NNIDEAVAASQDIR

-2442 EDHKPDDVSRLHGE
+2442 EDNKPDDVSRLHGE

-2480 FFFKAHTYVDTLARI
+2480 FYFRAHTYVDTLARI

-2501 GDPKKAIELFNEYKQ
+2501 GDPKKALELFNEYKQ

-2553 RHYLDFI
+2553 RHYLDYI

-2648 NYDPNKSYD
+2648 KYDPNKPYD

-2681 FTMLDMISNGKKVEP
+2681 FTMFDMISNGKKVEP
-2696 SLVKAI
+2696 SLIKAI

-2715 FDNDFIKRKPADWLV
+2715 FDNDYMKRKPADWLV

>member
-40 KYKTLTDAVREF
+40 KYKTLTDAVRGF
-52 RFNQEVID
+52 KFNQEIID

-100 YRHFQGMEYPNATS
+100 YRHFQGIEYPNATT
-114 RQAFA
+114 RQALA

-128 NNEKALLQMRQT
+128 DNERQMLQLKQT
-140 EEGTANSVI
+140 EEGTADSVI

-235 SKAWLSLAKQGAKS
+235 SEAWLSLAKQGAKS

-256 EAVVKE
+256 EAIVKG

-271 LQGEASWT
+271 LQGEASWA

-324 RYYQARQDMALI
+324 RYYQARQDMASI
-336 LMNKGIDQKEAVQIA
+336 LMNKGIEQKEAVQIA

-422 LSNRTY
+422 LSNRTN

-448 IDMPNVDDPKALT
+448 IDMPNVDDSEALT
-461 KEVNRRKEEVK
+461 KEVNRRKKEVK

-525 LASTRPEIVANLGGI
+525 LASTRPEIMANLGGI

-658 KLGYNTEGIERPV
+658 NLGYNTEGIERPV

-732 QAYIRENGKYDLLAL
+732 QAYIRENGQYDLLAL

-798 TLGIK
+798 NLGIK

-825 VQQQDIEE
+825 VQQQDIEK

-925 VENVGYGTIKIE
+925 VENVGYGTIKVE

-950 ANENARLDDIYPE
+950 ANENARLDDIYPAYE
-963 YKGETININGQEKT
+963 RETITINGQEKT

-1013 VVYHGTSELFDIFDI
+1013 VVYHGTYAEFDTFNKNMVSNYSAYSKNFYFTENKQRATDYGNKILSVYLKSDNLFDVELNLPTREDI
-1028 AKVGTNT
+1028 EKINTILAKDG
-1035 RNKGIFGKGFYSSN
+1035 
-1049 KEKVASSYRRDTKG
+1049 
-1063 NKLLESEG
+1063 L
-1071 YVMPLYYKLENPFM
+1071 KLEGDYGFDGMYMTGENFLND
-1085 WFQGGRF
+1085 
-1092 KEAKESIEIAKKLG
+1092 LG
-1106 FPKER
+1106 VMTE
-1111 IQDDGDGFIRLLP
+1111 QDYDYL
-1124 LTEDKQIEKFTNT
+1124 
-1137 LKENG
+1137 LKEIG
-1142 YDGVIFKYSNT
+1142 YDGIKSKDEFIV
-1153 DLFEYVAFNPNQIKS
+1153 FEPNQIKS
-1168 TSNRGTYSL
+1168 TSNRGTYS
-1177 DEDNIYY
+1177 ESDNIYY
-1184 QFAGENAQTAAL
+1184 QEGEDRDLVVLHSISEVNLEKSINFGGFAVPSLAIVKKGQEFHFDSQPITLVGNKEMIDPYDERNEVYNRDVWTKTFPYVTYKKPTQAKEKNFKNKIGEYYKRTNGENELGSFLYVAQRGNTGSALSEFANSSGAILYYLENIKKQKVEFSEKDLAEDILKRADIDEKLANEIQGLDVNEDRERITQAFRSFLERKEKEDFSDITDPEKREKMIKFSRKLANENYFDSDGNLKFYKADTITTAAYNYSRSKGKKFIDQYEVRRQLKDIIKNDENYQEWATEFFEKELVGDKMVEVGNKLKPFTL
-1196 DELNGAKQLEADG
+1196 DNVVEAMTIGKTVASQNTPLPAMGKVIASGAKKLESIKDIKK
-1209 VDNEEIRQQTGWF
+1209 E
-1222 KGADGKWRFEIS
+1222 GKKLVTDEQSRENMEKVTEALYDFLNMFDKDTSFEINM
-1234 DKDADFNKGYNVEE
+1234 DRKDAVATALSEVVKNKNISKES
-1248 WRKNGT
+1248 
-1254 VFTGLNFKLETIL
+1254 
-1267 KHDKLFDAYPFLR
+1267 LR
-1280 KVQVVYTN
+1280 KAILRN
-1288 RLPDGVL
+1288 LPSE
-1295 GNYDDR
+1295 
-1301 HIDLVA
+1301 
-1307 DMDAKKT
+1307 K
-1314 LSVLMHEIQH
+1314 
-1324 AIQEYEGF
+1324 
-1332 ARGGNY
+1332 
-1338 NTVSEQVNYY
+1338 TVSEEALSYGVDLADKIKSLARYY
-1348 KDLIRRYNTSSE
+1348 FEAKPQRAVRL
-1360 VVELENNID
+1360 
-1369 KNEMLND
+1369 NEF
-1376 VINVLEVSEKPEKII
+1376 SGAII
-1391 KTGWY
+1391 PTDTKY
-1396 QERVFGTPKG
+1396 DAIAERVE
-1406 KYRKEFIEN
+1406 KE
-1415 KARVFFDDIRYKY
+1415 
-1428 ESQGNVSLDE
+1428 GL
-1438 YLDMIQNGNLIEIK
+1438 
-1452 KEQKSVS
+1452 
-1459 AKIKRLYKKAFPK
+1459 
-1472 EYTQAQ
+1472 
-1478 EWIDKYDDESI
+1478 
-1489 SKVELYRRLYGEV
+1489 KVVRSDNQV
-1502 EARNT
+1502 EALN
-1507 QSRMDLTEEER
+1507 QFE
-1518 RAKTPESTQDVA
+1518 DV
-1530 NADAIVVFDDG
+1530 
-1541 TAMAYGPETYF
+1541 YF
-1552 QSAFAGSRVDY
+1552 Q
-1563 YRPSLEAIG
+1563 
-1572 SGEGNQAHGWGL
+1572 
-1584 YYALIRDVAERYRE
+1584 RD
-1598 RFTAYKNNITFND
+1598 
-1611 KTYTYGED
+1611 
-1619 SEYVVLQELKDKEKT
+1619 
-1634 IEQLKE
+1634 
-1640 EYTESVKDLNEYAKE
+1640 
-1655 AEEAKDKYWSKEWKR
+1655 
-1670 QADDAEKVLNFLNT
+1670 
-1684 ITESDIKNI
+1684 
-1693 KTVGGQVH
+1693 
-1701 EVDIPENP
+1701 
-1709 YLLDEQ
+1709 
-1715 KSYRE
+1715 
-1720 QSDFVIDALQKAIA
+1720 
-1734 DLDKPNFKE
+1734 
-1743 KIFDNRE
+1743 
-1750 EAIDFYDSKIDEF
+1750 
-1763 EEKADGYQRFM
+1763 
-1774 PQSFLTND
+1774 
-1782 GKFGVKY
+1782 
-1789 VDDYTVY
+1789 
-1796 EPIIGE
+1796 
-1802 NTDITGEGI
+1802 
-1811 YSKIAHRLGSQK
+1811 
-1823 EASQY
+1823 
-1828 LEKYGI
+1828 
-1834 KGITYYGRQDGRC
+1834 
-1847 FVIFNPNDVKV
+1847 
-1858 IQKFYQRGK
+1858 K

-1874 DGELKTIVIGSS
+1874 DAELKTIVIGSS

-1925 SILDIKADQFTLTTP
+1925 SILDIKADQFVLTTP

-1997 FNEESLDF
+1997 FNKESLDF

-2018 SPIVRTFTNETN
+2018 SPLVRTFTNETN
-2030 RNGTIIPADTEQRK
+2030 RNGTIIPADSEQRK

-2059 AETTQASINIQKTS
+2059 TETTQASINIQNTP

-2084 IETEQA
+2084 IETEQE

-2105 GRGTNTREEMDD
+2105 GRGTNTREEMDE

-2242 IDRFISQ
+2242 IDKFISQ

-2283 SLLLQ
+2283 SVLLQ

-2442 EDHKPDDVSRLHGE
+2442 EDNKPDDVSRLHGE

-2480 FFFKAHTYVDTLARI
+2480 FYFRAHTYVDTLARI

-2501 GDPKKAIELFNEYKQ
+2501 GDPKKALELFNEYKQ

-2553 RHYLDFI
+2553 RHYLDYI

-2648 NYDPNKSYD
+2648 KYDPNKPYD
-2657 SIKIGGAWVSVE
+2657 SIKIGGVWVSVE

-2702 EGLKNDIPFTSVE
+2702 EGLKNDVPFTSVE
-2715 FDNDFIKRKPADWLV
+2715 FDNDYMKRKPADWLV